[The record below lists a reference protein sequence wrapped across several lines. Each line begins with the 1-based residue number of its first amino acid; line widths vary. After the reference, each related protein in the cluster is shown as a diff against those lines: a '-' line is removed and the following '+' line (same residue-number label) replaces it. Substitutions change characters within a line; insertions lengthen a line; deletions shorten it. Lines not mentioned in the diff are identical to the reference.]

1 LYFLLSVKLF
11 VLLERLQPYNKK
23 GRKCELAA
31 PSSESKGDTR
41 ATNAIAEYHNSFP
54 ESSEFLKTSITEAI
68 PSSKS

>member
-41 ATNAIAEYHNSFP
+41 ATNAGAEYHNVPP
-54 ESSEFLKTSITEAI
+54 ESSEFLKT
-68 PSSKS
+68 PSSSKEGIS